1 MSITILPINCTRL
14 QRFVEL
20 RYWNLEDCQALLDW
34 HLQHERRFRQG
45 WNNNLSLINY
55 DVVPAESGTTWSLLL
70 YKLQHFDVSYAL
82 MIPFKFRIDSRELP
96 RAYSTFA
103 RIRDEAIVYC
113 RKTDRIL
120 TGTDRAPVID
130 GLISRIY
137 LGFGWAQTSKTKE
150 YPIHRYR
157 LLTILDD
164 PDCSLT
170 KKQDVHHEDGITK
183 IRSGS
188 TSSVNDTISNL
199 EALPRAIH
207 RALHAKGLDTN
218 WVEM

>member
-1 MSITILPINCTRL
+1 MSLTILPINCIRL

-34 HLQHERRFRQG
+34 HLQHERRFRRG
-45 WNNNLSLINY
+45 WNNNLSLVNY
-55 DVVPAESGTTWSLLL
+55 DVVPAEGETTWSLML
-70 YKLQHFDVSYAL
+70 YKLRDFDVSYAV
-82 MIPFKFRIDSRELP
+82 MIPFKFRIDSRTLP

-113 RKTDRIL
+113 RKTDRVL

-164 PDCSLT
+164 PKRFLT
-170 KKQDVHHEDGITK
+170 RKQDVHHEDGIAK
-183 IRSGS
+183 IRSGG
-188 TSSVNDTISNL
+188 TSNVNDTISNL
-199 EALPRAIH
+199 EAFPRAIH
-207 RALHAKGLDTN
+207 RALHAKGLDTS
-218 WVEM
+218 WVDM

>member
-1 MSITILPINCTRL
+1 MSLTILPINCTRL

-20 RYWNLEDCQALLDW
+20 RCWSLEDCQALLDW
-34 HLQHERRFRQG
+34 HLQHERHFRKG
-45 WNNNLSLINY
+45 WNNNMSLVNY
-55 DVVPAESGTTWSLLL
+55 DVVPAEGETTWSLML

-82 MIPFKFRIDSRELP
+82 MIPFKFRIDSRKLP

-103 RIRDEAIVYC
+103 LIRDTAIVYC
-113 RKTDRIL
+113 RKTDRVL

-137 LGFGWAQTSKTKE
+137 LGFGWARNYRTMKA
-150 YPIHRYR
+150 PIHRYR

-164 PDCSLT
+164 PDRSLT
-170 KKQDVHHEDGITK
+170 RKQDVHHEDGITK

-207 RALHAKGLDTN
+207 RALHAEGLDTG